1 MSENKLLEI
10 HAFVDIFVDAQLFD
24 DVVQALTKIDRIQ
37 ELYEVTGEFD
47 IITLVRSRDIEEFR
61 DILKN
66 KIMKIPGV
74 KSTVS
79 SIALKAYKGPQCK
92 GQ

>member
-1 MSENKLLEI
+1 MHLL
-10 HAFVDIFVDAQLFD
+10 IFSSASPLMDE
-24 DVVQALTKIDRIQ
+24 VVQALSKVYTVE

-47 IITLVRSRDIEEFR
+47 IVTLFSAANIEEFR

-79 SIALKAYKGPQCK
+79 SIVLQAHKGPKCRD
-92 GQ
+92 